1 LSHFFIFILKYE
13 VVGKMPVGILVIRWD
28 NEIGPINEGFYPENL
43 KITNNLLTQVYSSHR
58 YQSLKPGF
66 ASISLKNNKVV
77 SFFSGVGSDFISAE
91 NYVVA
96 LLLRRDEKPNKYR
109 EILKTIAAEILDKIQ
124 DGKFKKVLPDLYNDL
139 AKI

>member
-1 LSHFFIFILKYE
+1 
-13 VVGKMPVGILVIRWD
+13 MPVGILVIRWD
-28 NEIGPINEGFYPENL
+28 NEIGPINEGFYPETL

-77 SFFSGVGSDFISAE
+77 SFFSGVGEDYISVE

-96 LLLRRDEKPNKYR
+96 LLLRRDEKPVKYR
-109 EILKTIAAEILDKIQ
+109 EILKTIAAEILGQTQ
-124 DGKFKKVLPDLYNDL
+124 DSKFIKLLPKLYRDL

>member
-1 LSHFFIFILKYE
+1 
-13 VVGKMPVGILVIRWD
+13 MPVGILVIRWD
-28 NEIGPINEGFYPENL
+28 NEIGPINEGFYPDNL

-77 SFFSGVGSDFISAE
+77 SFFSGVGDDHISVE
-91 NYVVA
+91 NYVIA
-96 LLLRRDEKPNKYR
+96 LLLRRDEKPGKYR
-109 EILKTIAAEILDKIQ
+109 EILKTIAAEILDKTQ
-124 DGKFKKVLPDLYNDL
+124 DTKFLKLLPNLYKDL

>member
-1 LSHFFIFILKYE
+1 
-13 VVGKMPVGILVIRWD
+13 MPVGILVIRWD
-28 NEIGPINEGFYPENL
+28 NEIGPINEGFYPDNL

-66 ASISLKNNKVV
+66 ASISLKNSKVV
-77 SFFSGVGSDFISAE
+77 SFFSGVGEGHVSIE
-91 NYVVA
+91 NYVIA

-109 EILKTIAAEILDKIQ
+109 EVLKKIAAEILEKII
-124 DGKFKKVLPDLYNDL
+124 DGKFKKSLPDLYKDL

>member
-1 LSHFFIFILKYE
+1 
-13 VVGKMPVGILVIRWD
+13 MPIGILVIRWD

-77 SFFSGVGSDFISAE
+77 SFFSGVGDDHISVE
-91 NYVVA
+91 NYVIA

-109 EILKTIAAEILDKIQ
+109 EILKTIAAEILDQ
-124 DGKFKKVLPDLYNDL
+124 TQESKFLKLLPNLYKDL

>member
-1 LSHFFIFILKYE
+1 
-13 VVGKMPVGILVIRWD
+13 M
-28 NEIGPINEGFYPENL
+28 

-77 SFFSGVGSDFISAE
+77 SFFSGVGEDYISVE
-91 NYVVA
+91 NYVIA
-96 LLLRRDEKPNKYR
+96 LLLRRDEKPHKYR
-109 EILKTIAAEILDKIQ
+109 EILKKIAAELLDKIP
-124 DGKFKKVLPDLYNDL
+124 DGTYMKALPNLYKEL

>member
-1 LSHFFIFILKYE
+1 
-13 VVGKMPVGILVIRWD
+13 MPVGILIIRWD
-28 NEIGPINEGFYPENL
+28 NEIGPINEGFYPDNL

-58 YQSLKPGF
+58 YQSWKPGF

-77 SFFSGVGSDFISAE
+77 SFFSGVGDDHISVE

-96 LLLRRDEKPNKYR
+96 LLLRRDEKPSKYR
-109 EILKTIAAEILDKIQ
+109 EILKTIAAEILDKTQ
-124 DGKFKKVLPDLYNDL
+124 DAKFMKLLPNLYKDL

>member
-1 LSHFFIFILKYE
+1 
-13 VVGKMPVGILVIRWD
+13 MPVGILIIRWD

-77 SFFSGVGSDFISAE
+77 SFFSGVGDDHISVE

-96 LLLRRDEKPNKYR
+96 LLLRRDEKPSKYR
-109 EILKTIAAEILDKIQ
+109 EILKTIAAEILDQTQ
-124 DGKFKKVLPDLYNDL
+124 DSKFIKLLPRLYKEL

>member
-1 LSHFFIFILKYE
+1 L
-13 VVGKMPVGILVIRWD
+13 PVGILIIRWD

-77 SFFSGVGSDFISAE
+77 SFFSGVGDDHISVE

-109 EILKTIAAEILDKIQ
+109 EILKTIAAEILDQTQ
-124 DGKFKKVLPDLYNDL
+124 DRKFIKLLPNLYKEL

>member
-1 LSHFFIFILKYE
+1 VRIKL
-13 VVGKMPVGILVIRWD
+13 PVGILVIRWD
-28 NEIGPINEGFYPENL
+28 NEIGPINEGFYPDNL

-66 ASISLKNNKVV
+66 ASISLKNSKVV
-77 SFFSGVGSDFISAE
+77 SFFSGVGEDHISVE

-96 LLLRRDEKPNKYR
+96 LLLRRDEKPQIYR
-109 EILKTIAAEILDKIQ
+109 EMLKKIAASILDKIE
-124 DGKFKKVLPDLYNDL
+124 GGEFRAILPELYDEL

>member
-1 LSHFFIFILKYE
+1 
-13 VVGKMPVGILVIRWD
+13 MPVGILIIRWD
-28 NEIGPINEGFYPENL
+28 NEIGPINEGFYPDNL

-77 SFFSGVGSDFISAE
+77 SFFSGVGDDHISVE

-96 LLLRRDEKPNKYR
+96 LLLRRDEKPGKYR
-109 EILKTIAAEILDKIQ
+109 EILKTIAAEILDKTQ
-124 DGKFKKVLPDLYNDL
+124 DTKFLKLLPNLFKEL

>member
-1 LSHFFIFILKYE
+1 
-13 VVGKMPVGILVIRWD
+13 MPVGILIIRWD

-77 SFFSGVGSDFISAE
+77 SFFSGVGEDHISVE
-91 NYVVA
+91 NYVIA
-96 LLLRRDEKPNKYR
+96 LLLRRDEKPHKYR
-109 EILKTIAAEILDKIQ
+109 EILKKISADLLDQIPS
-124 DGKFKKVLPDLYNDL
+124 GKFINQLPGLYKEL

>member
-1 LSHFFIFILKYE
+1 
-13 VVGKMPVGILVIRWD
+13 
-28 NEIGPINEGFYPENL
+28 
-43 KITNNLLTQVYSSHR
+43 VYSSHR

-77 SFFSGVGSDFISAE
+77 SFFSGVGDDHISVE

-109 EILKTIAAEILDKIQ
+109 EILKTIAAEILDQ
-124 DGKFKKVLPDLYNDL
+124 TQESKFLKLLPNLYKDL

>member
-1 LSHFFIFILKYE
+1 VPL
-13 VVGKMPVGILVIRWD
+13 GILIIRWD
-28 NEIGPINEGFYPENL
+28 NEIGPINEGFYPESL

-77 SFFSGVGSDFISAE
+77 SFFSGVGEDHISVE
-91 NYVVA
+91 NYVIA
-96 LLLRRDEKPNKYR
+96 LLLRRDEKPYIYR
-109 EILKTIAAEILDKIQ
+109 EILKEIAAEILDKVE
-124 DGKFKKVLPDLYNDL
+124 GEKFKKSLPDLYNKL

>member
-1 LSHFFIFILKYE
+1 
-13 VVGKMPVGILVIRWD
+13 MPVGILIIRWD

-77 SFFSGVGSDFISAE
+77 SFFSGVGDDHISVE

-109 EILKTIAAEILDKIQ
+109 EILKTIAAEILDQTQ
-124 DGKFKKVLPDLYNDL
+124 DRKFIKLLPNLYKEL

>member
-1 LSHFFIFILKYE
+1 
-13 VVGKMPVGILVIRWD
+13 
-28 NEIGPINEGFYPENL
+28 
-43 KITNNLLTQVYSSHR
+43 VYSSHR

-77 SFFSGVGSDFISAE
+77 SFFSGVGDDYISVE

-109 EILKTIAAEILDKIQ
+109 EILKTIAAEILDQVI
-124 DGKFKKVLPDLYNDL
+124 DGNFIKRLPDLYKDL
-139 AKI
+139 ARI

>member
-1 LSHFFIFILKYE
+1 L
-13 VVGKMPVGILVIRWD
+13 PVGILVIRWD
-28 NEIGPINEGFYPENL
+28 NEIGPINEGFYPDNL

-66 ASISLKNNKVV
+66 ASISLRNNKVV
-77 SFFSGVGSDFISAE
+77 SFFSGVGKDFISVE

-96 LLLRRDEKPNKYR
+96 LILRRDEKPHKYR
-109 EILKTIAAEILDKIQ
+109 EMLKTIAAEILDKIEN
-124 DGKFKKVLPDLYNDL
+124 GKFKKVLPGLYRDL

>member
-1 LSHFFIFILKYE
+1 
-13 VVGKMPVGILVIRWD
+13 MPVGILVIRWD
-28 NEIGPINEGFYPENL
+28 NEIGSINEGFYPDNL

-77 SFFSGVGSDFISAE
+77 SFFSGVGDDHISVE
-91 NYVVA
+91 NYVIA
-96 LLLRRDEKPNKYR
+96 LLLRRDEKPGKYR
-109 EILKTIAAEILDKIQ
+109 EILKTIAAEILDKTQ
-124 DGKFKKVLPDLYNDL
+124 DAKFLEFLPNLFKDL

>member
-1 LSHFFIFILKYE
+1 
-13 VVGKMPVGILVIRWD
+13 MGILVIRWD
-28 NEIGPINEGFYPENL
+28 NEIGPINEGFYPDNL

-77 SFFSGVGSDFISAE
+77 SFFSGVGDDHISVE

-96 LLLRRDEKPNKYR
+96 LLLRRDEKPGKYR
-109 EILKTIAAEILDKIQ
+109 EILKTIAAEILDKTQ
-124 DGKFKKVLPDLYNDL
+124 DAKFLKFLPNLFRDL

>member
-1 LSHFFIFILKYE
+1 
-13 VVGKMPVGILVIRWD
+13 MPVGILVIKWD
-28 NEIGPINEGFYPENL
+28 NEVGPINEGFYPDNL

-77 SFFSGVGSDFISAE
+77 SFFSGVGDDAISVE

-96 LLLRRDEKPNKYR
+96 LLLRRDEKPQKYR
-109 EILKTIAAEILDKIQ
+109 EILKKIAASILDKIE
-124 DGKFKKVLPDLYNDL
+124 DGEFRDVLPDLYEDL
-139 AKI
+139 AKV

>member
-1 LSHFFIFILKYE
+1 
-13 VVGKMPVGILVIRWD
+13 MPIGILVIRWD

-77 SFFSGVGSDFISAE
+77 SFFSGVGDDHISVE

-109 EILKTIAAEILDKIQ
+109 EILKTIAAEILDQ
-124 DGKFKKVLPDLYNDL
+124 TQESKFLKLLPNLYKDL

>member
-1 LSHFFIFILKYE
+1 
-13 VVGKMPVGILVIRWD
+13 MPVGILIIRWD

-77 SFFSGVGSDFISAE
+77 SFFSGVGDDYISVE

-109 EILKTIAAEILDKIQ
+109 EILKTIAAEILNLVQ
-124 DGKFKKVLPDLYNDL
+124 DGKFMKRLPDLYRDL

>member
-1 LSHFFIFILKYE
+1 
-13 VVGKMPVGILVIRWD
+13 MPVGILIIRWD
-28 NEIGPINEGFYPENL
+28 NEIGPINEGFYPGTL
-43 KITNNLLTQVYSSHR
+43 KITNNLLTQIYSSHR

-77 SFFSGVGSDFISAE
+77 SFFSGVGDDHISVE

-96 LLLRRDEKPNKYR
+96 LLLRRDEKPSKYR
-109 EILKTIAAEILDKIQ
+109 EILKTIAAEILDQTQ
-124 DGKFKKVLPDLYNDL
+124 DSKFLKLLPNLYKDL

>member
-1 LSHFFIFILKYE
+1 
-13 VVGKMPVGILVIRWD
+13 VPVGILIIKWD
-28 NEIGPINEGFYPENL
+28 NEIGPINEGFYPETL

-77 SFFSGVGSDFISAE
+77 SFFSGVGEDFISVE
-91 NYVVA
+91 NYVIA
-96 LLLRRDEKPNKYR
+96 LLLRRDEKPHLYR
-109 EILKTIAAEILDKIQ
+109 EILKKISAELLDKIP
-124 DGKFKKVLPDLYNDL
+124 DGKFQQYLPDLYKEL

>member
-1 LSHFFIFILKYE
+1 
-13 VVGKMPVGILVIRWD
+13 MPVGILVIRWD
-28 NEIGPINEGFYPENL
+28 NEIGPINEGFFPENL

-66 ASISLKNNKVV
+66 ASISLKNNKIV
-77 SFFSGVGSDFISAE
+77 SFFSGVGDMHISVE

-96 LLLRRDEKPNKYR
+96 LLLRRDEKPHLYR
-109 EILKTIAAEILDKIQ
+109 EVLKKIAAEILDKIN
-124 DGKFKKVLPDLYNDL
+124 DGKFLAILPDLYKEL

>member
-1 LSHFFIFILKYE
+1 MCRGVLPIPL
-13 VVGKMPVGILVIRWD
+13 GILVIRWD
-28 NEIGPINEGFYPENL
+28 NEIGPINEGFYPDSL

-77 SFFSGVGSDFISAE
+77 SFFSGVGEDHISVE

-96 LLLRRDEKPNKYR
+96 LILRRDEKPHMYR
-109 EILKTIAAEILDKIQ
+109 EVLKTIAAEILDKIP
-124 DGKFKKVLPDLYNDL
+124 DGKFKKSLPNLYKEL
-139 AKI
+139 AKV